1 VQGERPVERGRG
13 SHSDSLDA
21 GGSAVRSEAAKAGQ
35 KTQLAAALKA
45 WYGNAHQIAAF
56 LTRANPQ
63 NWPLRATTKMMNDHL
78 KFTTQEAVA
87 HLQGRWRADVA
98 AYDKV
103 HREILMMAG
112 TLSSGIIKQFPNRF

>member
-1 VQGERPVERGRG
+1 
-13 SHSDSLDA
+13 
-21 GGSAVRSEAAKAGQ
+21 
-35 KTQLAAALKA
+35 
-45 WYGNAHQIAAF
+45 
-56 LTRANPQ
+56 
-63 NWPLRATTKMMNDHL
+63 MMNDHL